1 MEHLVNIYDIQEN
14 GRCKADLQIPELNL
28 VINGFRVVPGTT
40 GKGVIVHMPK
50 GMGTDWKYSEIAWP
64 DVREMISSVYLENP
78 QIREIYISRICGFS
92 RYTDDIIS
100 RTSGH
105 AISLYFQSVPIPFGI
120 CTITPLPVVPGTTRK
135 PLITKFNSGI

>member
-64 DVREMISSVYLENP
+64 DVREMISSVYLEN
-78 QIREIYISRICGFS
+78 RRFVKYILNYLRQKKI
-92 RYTDDIIS
+92 RYTRLSRQSIS
-100 RTSGH
+100 NTQKKVF
-105 AISLYFQSVPIPFGI
+105 L
-120 CTITPLPVVPGTTRK
+120 
-135 PLITKFNSGI
+135 

>member
-78 QIREIYISRICGFS
+78 QIREIYIKLFE
-92 RYTDDIIS
+92 TEENPL
-100 RTSGH
+100 H
-105 AISLYFQSVPIPFGI
+105 AI
-120 CTITPLPVVPGTTRK
+120 K
-135 PLITKFNSGI
+135 